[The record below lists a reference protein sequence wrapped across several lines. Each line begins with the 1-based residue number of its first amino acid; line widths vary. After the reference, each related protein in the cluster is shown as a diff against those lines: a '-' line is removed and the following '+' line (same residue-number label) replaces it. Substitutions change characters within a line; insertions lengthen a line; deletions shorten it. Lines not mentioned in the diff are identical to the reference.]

1 MTTATKT
8 AGDGLMADQSLGRRL
23 AALALIAALVW
34 GFMFV
39 AGPRLAASVP
49 ALGSL
54 AAFVNETGIE
64 TGAYYYTSVE
74 IVGHADHNARST
86 IEYQPHGPRPE

>member
-8 AGDGLMADQSLGRRL
+8 ADSGLMADQSLGRRL

-39 AGPRLAASVP
+39 AGPKLASSVP

-54 AAFVNETGIE
+54 AAFVNESGIE

-86 IEYQPHGPRPE
+86 IEYRPHGPGPE